1 MRSRFERS
9 ASRLLRNIFQTGLF
23 ENPYLDLEHSCQVV
37 GCREFTEKGYLSQLK
52 SVTLL
57 KNRAGVLPLKE
68 HIRVYIPRRHI
79 RPYLDFMSSMTPDM
93 HVEPAGKGAAADYFV
108 VVDTPEEADAAI
120 CFIESPVSVGY
131 DPEDRKL
138 GGSGYVPV
146 TLQYRPYEAKQA
158 RLHSLAGGDPLE
170 DFDDRSYRGKW
181 NTAAN
186 EEDLDLVLDTK
197 KRMGDRPVI
206 VSVNL
211 KNPMVMAEL
220 EPCADAI
227 LVDYGV
233 SPQAVL
239 DVITGR
245 FIPYGLLPLQMPADM
260 DTVERQAEDKA
271 FDMECYVDSEGH
283 VYEFGFGMNFDGVI
297 EDERTE
303 KYGRQNRRRT
313 K

>member
-1 MRSRFERS
+1 M
-9 ASRLLRNIFQTGLF
+9 
-23 ENPYLDLEHSCQVV
+23 
-37 GCREFTEKGYLSQLK
+37 
-52 SVTLL
+52 
-57 KNRAGVLPLKE
+57 
-68 HIRVYIPRRHI
+68 
-79 RPYLDFMSSMTPDM
+79 
-93 HVEPAGKGAAADYFV
+93 EPAGKGAAADYFV
-108 VVDTPEEADAAI
+108 VVDTPEEADAAV
-120 CFIESPVSVGY
+120 CFIESPISVGY
-131 DPEDRKL
+131 DPEDRKR

-170 DFDDRSYRGKW
+170 TSDDRSYRGKW

-186 EEDLDLVLDTK
+186 EEDLDLVIETK
-197 KRMGDRPVI
+197 KRMGERPVI

-220 EPCADAI
+220 EPYADAV

-245 FIPYGLLPLQMPADM
+245 FIPCGLLPLQMPADM
-260 DTVERQAEDKA
+260 DTVERQAEDEA
-271 FDMECYVDSEGH
+271 FDMECYKDSEGH
-283 VYEFGFGMNFDGVI
+283 IYEFGFGMNYDGVI
-297 EDERTE
+297 EDVRTE
-303 KYGRQNRRRT
+303 KYGRQSRRRT

>member
-1 MRSRFERS
+1 M
-9 ASRLLRNIFQTGLF
+9 
-23 ENPYLDLEHSCQVV
+23 
-37 GCREFTEKGYLSQLK
+37 
-52 SVTLL
+52 
-57 KNRAGVLPLKE
+57 
-68 HIRVYIPRRHI
+68 
-79 RPYLDFMSSMTPDM
+79 
-93 HVEPAGKGAAADYFV
+93 
-108 VVDTPEEADAAI
+108 
-120 CFIESPVSVGY
+120 
-131 DPEDRKL
+131 
-138 GGSGYVPV
+138 
-146 TLQYRPYEAKQA
+146 
-158 RLHSLAGGDPLE
+158 
-170 DFDDRSYRGKW
+170 
-181 NTAAN
+181 
-186 EEDLDLVLDTK
+186 
-197 KRMGDRPVI
+197 I

-260 DTVERQAEDKA
+260 DTVERQAEDEA

>member
-1 MRSRFERS
+1 M
-9 ASRLLRNIFQTGLF
+9 
-23 ENPYLDLEHSCQVV
+23 
-37 GCREFTEKGYLSQLK
+37 
-52 SVTLL
+52 
-57 KNRAGVLPLKE
+57 
-68 HIRVYIPRRHI
+68 
-79 RPYLDFMSSMTPDM
+79 
-93 HVEPAGKGAAADYFV
+93 
-108 VVDTPEEADAAI
+108 
-120 CFIESPVSVGY
+120 
-131 DPEDRKL
+131 
-138 GGSGYVPV
+138 
-146 TLQYRPYEAKQA
+146 
-158 RLHSLAGGDPLE
+158 
-170 DFDDRSYRGKW
+170 
-181 NTAAN
+181 
-186 EEDLDLVLDTK
+186 
-197 KRMGDRPVI
+197 I

-245 FIPYGLLPLQMPADM
+245 FIPCGLLPLQMPADM
-260 DTVERQAEDKA
+260 DTVERQAEDEA

>member
-1 MRSRFERS
+1 MKV
-9 ASRLLRNIFQTGLF
+9 RLLSL
-23 ENPYLDLEHSCQVV
+23 
-37 GCREFTEKGYLSQLK
+37 
-52 SVTLL
+52 
-57 KNRAGVLPLKE
+57 
-68 HIRVYIPRRHI
+68 
-79 RPYLDFMSSMTPDM
+79 
-93 HVEPAGKGAAADYFV
+93 
-108 VVDTPEEADAAI
+108 
-120 CFIESPVSVGY
+120 Y
-131 DPEDRKL
+131 D
-138 GGSGYVPV
+138 GG
-146 TLQYRPYEAKQA
+146 TFLCM
-158 RLHSLAGGDPLE
+158 
-170 DFDDRSYRGKW
+170 
-181 NTAAN
+181 
-186 EEDLDLVLDTK
+186 DLVLDTK